1 MQNSTRILGV
11 KITTMSGEKILE
23 YVVSELEK
31 PRLRGE
37 KIVIF
42 TPNPE
47 QISAASRKP
56 ELKNVLNEADIA
68 LPDGIGIVWA
78 AKILGKPIKARISGI
93 DFMQNLVKSI
103 PASLAG
109 GLERPVVIGCLG
121 GQPGV
126 AEEAAE
132 CLSREA
138 GSRSAGKKIASNIT
152 IGYASDTYDK
162 AKMIQ
167 SDIDILFVGLGF
179 PKQERWIIEHRDEVP
194 AKVIMAVGGSLD
206 FLSGRVARAPFL
218 IRQIDLE
225 WLFRLIIQPMRFFRQ
240 LQIWHF
246 GGLILWE
253 ALSSRLKR
261 LKT

>member
-93 DFMQNLVKSI
+93 DFMQNLVKSG
-103 PASLAG
+103 S
-109 GLERPVVIGCLG
+109 ERPVVVGCFG

-132 CLSREA
+132 CL
-138 GSRSAGKKIASNIT
+138 KKIASNIT

-162 AKMIQ
+162 AKMMQ

-194 AKVIMAVGGSLD
+194 AKVIMTVGGSLD